1 MSEKNLFIND
11 QWLAGK
17 GASFQSINPANA
29 SLVWEGNAASPEQV
43 DQAITAARQAGW
55 DWSQKTV
62 EQRIE
67 IIKRFED
74 LLKEKKNALAELIS
88 QETGKP
94 FWETLTEAGAM
105 AGKID
110 ISIRA
115 YNERTGI
122 KENPMG
128 AGIAAT
134 RHKPHGVL
142 AVFGPYNFPGHL
154 PNGHIVPALIA
165 GNTIVFKPSEL
176 TPAVAEFTV
185 RLWQKAGLPDGVL
198 NLVQG
203 EVETGVAL
211 ANHPQID
218 GILFTGSETVGNI
231 LHKQVSGQP
240 NKILALELGGNNPL
254 ILGDVKDLD
263 AAVYHTIQSAYISAG
278 QRCTCARRLLVPNN
292 SRGEAFLEQLTTA
305 VKNIHVSHYDDEKA
319 PFFGPVVSEKAA
331 KELVKAQE
339 ALLQKGAKA
348 LVKMEH
354 LQPETGFVSP
364 ALIDVSDI
372 QTDDEEYF
380 GPLLQV
386 YRYDSFDDAITKAN
400 NTRFGLAAG
409 LFSDDKKEYEHFY
422 SKIRAGI
429 VNWNNQLTGASSAA
443 PFGGVGNSGN
453 HRPSAYYAAD
463 YCAYPV
469 ASIENPHCIL
479 PENLTPGVSLAKEE
493 KS

>member
-1 MSEKNLFIND
+1 MTEKNLFIND
-11 QWLAGK
+11 QWLAGNGK
-17 GASFQSINPANA
+17 TFQSINPADG
-29 SLVWEGNAASPEQV
+29 SIIWEANAADESQV
-43 DQAITAARQAGW
+43 DQAIQAAQKSGW
-55 DWSQKTV
+55 DWSQKSLT
-62 EQRIE
+62 ERIE
-67 IIKRFED
+67 IIKRFET
-74 LLKEKKNALAELIS
+74 LLKEKKEALAEIIA

-94 FWETLTEAGAM
+94 LWETLTEAGAM

-110 ISIRA
+110 ISIKA
-115 YNERTGI
+115 YEERTGT
-122 KENPMG
+122 KENAMG
-128 AGIAAT
+128 AGLAAT

-176 TPAVAEFTV
+176 TPAVAEFTI
-185 RLWQKAGLPDGVL
+185 RLWQKAGIPDGVI

-203 EVETGVAL
+203 EVETGIAL

-254 ILGDVKDLD
+254 IIGQVNDID
-263 AAVYHTIQSAYISAG
+263 AAVYHTVQSAYISAG
-278 QRCTCARRLLVPNN
+278 QRCTCARRLFVPKTTQGDEFLVRL
-292 SRGEAFLEQLTTA
+292 SEA
-305 VKNIHVSHYDDEKA
+305 VKNIRVSHYNDSDK
-319 PFFGPVVSEKAA
+319 PFMGPVISEKAA
-331 KELVKAQE
+331 LDLVKAQE
-339 ALLQKGAKA
+339 NLIKKGAGI

-354 LQPETGFVSP
+354 MKTGTGFVSP
-364 ALIDVSDI
+364 ALLDVTHI
-372 QTDDEEYF
+372 ETIDEEFF

-386 YRYDSFDDAITKAN
+386 YRYAEFDAAIAEAN

-409 LFSDDKKEYEHFY
+409 LLSDTPSEYDTFY
-422 SKIRAGI
+422 NKIRAGI

-469 ASIENPHCIL
+469 ASIENPSCSL
-479 PENLTPGVSLAKEE
+479 PENLTPGVIL
-493 KS
+493 

>member
-11 QWLAGK
+11 QWLAGNGK
-17 GASFQSINPANA
+17 SFQSINPADGT
-29 SLVWEGNAASPEQV
+29 VIWEAKAADESQV
-43 DQAITAARQAGW
+43 DQAIKAAQKAGW
-55 DWSQKTV
+55 NWGQKSV
-62 EQRIE
+62 EERIE
-67 IIKRFED
+67 VIKRFEE
-74 LLKEKKNALAELIS
+74 LLKEKKEALAEIIA

-94 FWETLTEAGAM
+94 FWEALTEAGAM

-115 YNERTGI
+115 YNERTGV

-128 AGIAAT
+128 AGVAAT

-185 RLWQKAGLPDGVL
+185 RLWQKAGIPDGVI
-198 NLVQG
+198 NLIQG

-211 ANHPQID
+211 ANHPQVD

-231 LHKQVSGQP
+231 LHKQVAGQP

-254 ILGDVKDLD
+254 IIGETNDLD

-278 QRCTCARRLLVPNN
+278 QRCTCARRLFVANN
-292 SRGEAFLEQLTTA
+292 EQGNEFISRLAEA
-305 VKNIHVSHYDDEKA
+305 VKNIRVSHYDDIEK
-319 PFFGPVVSEKAA
+319 PFMGPVVSEKAA
-331 KELVKAQE
+331 LDLVAAQE
-339 ALLQKGAKA
+339 SLVAKGAKV

-354 LQPETGFVSP
+354 MKQGTGFVSP
-364 ALIDVSDI
+364 ALIDVTDI
-372 QTDDEEYF
+372 ATEDEEFF
-380 GPLLQV
+380 GPILQV
-386 YRYDSFDDAITKAN
+386 YRYDDFESAIIEAN

-409 LFSDDKKEYEHFY
+409 LLSDNRAEYDNFY
-422 SKIRAGI
+422 QKIRAGI

-469 ASIENPHCIL
+469 ASIENPSCTL
-479 PENLTPGVSLAKEE
+479 PESLTPGVIL
-493 KS
+493 

>member
-1 MSEKNLFIND
+1 MSEKNLFINA
-11 QWLAGK
+11 QWLSGQGK
-17 GASFQSINPANA
+17 SFQSINPANGSVIWQA
-29 SLVWEGNAASPEQV
+29 NAANEQQV
-43 DQAITAARQAGW
+43 DQAVQAARKAAW
-55 DWSQKTV
+55 SWSQTSLD
-62 EQRIE
+62 ERIE
-67 IIKRFED
+67 IIKRFEQ
-74 LLKEKKNALAELIS
+74 LLKDKKEALAEIIA

-115 YNERTGI
+115 YDERTGV
-122 KENPMG
+122 KENAMG
-128 AGIAAT
+128 AGLAAT

-203 EVETGVAL
+203 EVDTGIAL

-231 LHKQVSGQP
+231 LHKQVGGQP
-240 NKILALELGGNNPL
+240 DKILALELGGNNPL
-254 ILGDVKDLD
+254 ILGQVEDLD

-278 QRCTCARRLLVPNN
+278 QRCTCARRLFVPNN
-292 SRGEAFLEQLTTA
+292 ERGDQFMQKLSEA
-305 VKNIHVSHYDDEKA
+305 VRNIRVSHYDDPDK
-319 PFFGPVVSEKAA
+319 PFMGPVVSEKAA
-331 KELVKAQE
+331 LALVEAQE
-339 ALLQKGAKA
+339 QLLAKGAKA
-348 LVKMEH
+348 LVTMQH
-354 LQPETGFVSP
+354 LKAGTGFVSP
-364 ALIDVSDI
+364 ALIDVTNI
-372 QTDDEEYF
+372 ETQDEEFF
-380 GPLLQV
+380 GPILQV
-386 YRYDSFDDAITKAN
+386 YRYDEFDAAIEEAN

-409 LFSDDKKEYEHFY
+409 LFSDDKTEYDHFY
-422 SKIRAGI
+422 QKIRAGI
-429 VNWNNQLTGASSAA
+429 VTWNNQLTGASSAA

-469 ASIENPHCIL
+469 ASIENPSCAL
-479 PENLTPGVSLAKEE
+479 PENLTPGVIL
-493 KS
+493 

>member
-1 MSEKNLFIND
+1 MSEKNLFINA
-11 QWLAGK
+11 QWLAGN
-17 GASFQSINPANA
+17 GQAFQSINPADGSVIWQA
-29 SLVWEGNAASPEQV
+29 NAADENQV
-43 DQAITAARQAGW
+43 DAAIQAARQAGW
-55 DWSQKTV
+55 DWSQQTL

-67 IIKRFED
+67 VIKRFEQ
-74 LLKEKKNALAELIS
+74 LLKDKKEALAEIIA

-105 AGKID
+105 AGKVD

-115 YNERTGI
+115 YQERTGI

-128 AGIAAT
+128 AGVAAT

-154 PNGHIVPALIA
+154 PNGHIVPALLA
-165 GNTIVFKPSEL
+165 GNTVVFKPSEL

-203 EVETGVAL
+203 EVATGVAL
-211 ANHPQID
+211 ANHSQID

-231 LHKQVSGQP
+231 LHKQVGGQP

-254 ILGDVKDLD
+254 ILGQVDDLD

-278 QRCTCARRLLVPNN
+278 QRCTCARRLFVPNN
-292 SRGEAFLEQLTTA
+292 ERGNAFMQKLEEA
-305 VKNIHVSHYDDEKA
+305 VRNIRVSHYDDPEK
-319 PFFGPVVSEKAA
+319 PFMGPVVSEKTAL
-331 KELVKAQE
+331 ELLKAQDSLI
-339 ALLQKGAKA
+339 AKGAKA

-354 LQPETGFVSP
+354 LKAGTGFVSP
-364 ALIDVSDI
+364 ALIDVTNVDVE
-372 QTDDEEYF
+372 DEEFF
-380 GPLLQV
+380 GPILQV
-386 YRYDSFDDAITKAN
+386 YRYQEFEAAIQEAN

-409 LFSDDKKEYEHFY
+409 LFSDDKTEYDQFY
-422 SKIRAGI
+422 QKIRAGI

-469 ASIENPHCIL
+469 ASIENPSCVL
-479 PENLTPGVSLAKEE
+479 PENLTPGVIL
-493 KS
+493 